1 MYLVNIYRDA
11 LNLVYFTKLIIIII
25 NSGYLFLFLRTGRT
39 SIKVRFYSF
48 YKWSVLPIRFSTRS
62 TNE

>member
-1 MYLVNIYRDA
+1 MQFNLNIYYWSFVYFMYLVNIYRDA

-25 NSGYLFLFLRTGRT
+25 NSGYLFYSTERAGFYLF
-39 SIKVRFYSF
+39 Y
-48 YKWSVLPIRFSTRS
+48 S